1 MSECPFLHPRT
12 CPKLLNNGSKGKYGC
27 DGAKCGKFHPK
38 MCSNSLNF
46 NRCPPDCRQGYHVRT
61 NSRAVQEKR
70 KEEETKRKKEQEQK
84 KRMEEERARTRMQLL
99 QQSRARRD
107 TVEPPKM
114 PDVSV
119 PPPSMTRTLSEEEKQ
134 AAFLGEVRKE
144 ILKVLLTVFPGAQ
157 SMVSAPG
164 PAPALAPPGPGLG
177 LNWAEA
183 LKLNMQ

>member
-1 MSECPFLHPRT
+1 
-12 CPKLLNNGSKGKYGC
+12 
-27 DGAKCGKFHPK
+27 
-38 MCSNSLNF
+38 
-46 NRCPPDCRQGYHVRT
+46 
-61 NSRAVQEKR
+61 
-70 KEEETKRKKEQEQK
+70 
-84 KRMEEERARTRMQLL
+84 
-99 QQSRARRD
+99 
-107 TVEPPKM
+107 M

-119 PPPSMTRTLSEEEKQ
+119 PPPSMARTLSEEEKQ